1 MVLMQATAQTQAP
14 TPPPASDAP
23 APAGA
28 AAAEAAP
35 APPAPVITITDASG
49 ATQTLQV
56 PQTREELNA
65 LREHRSEVAGQ
76 LESVASRRR
85 DLATEIL
92 STPAGASRTGL
103 EARIAVLDQRI
114 IQLETDLANTGRL
127 LAATP
132 SELLSYSEQP
142 SGGGDDFEEG
152 LLAGGFTV
160 LLVFPVVFFFLRRR
174 WRKNNVQRASSD
186 MSSENARRLERLEQG
201 MESIAIEIER
211 VSEGQRFV
219 TRLLSEAAPAPA
231 NRRVAEGAQLPT
243 LEG

>member
-23 APAGA
+23 VPAATGA
-28 AAAEAAP
+28 GQAAP
-35 APPAPVITITDASG
+35 STPAPVITITDASG
-49 ATQTLQV
+49 ITQTLQV
-56 PQTREELNA
+56 PQTRDELNA
-65 LREHRSEVAGQ
+65 LREHRSEVSSQ
-76 LESVASRRR
+76 LTSVAARRR
-85 DLATEIL
+85 ELAEEIR

-103 EARIAVLDQRI
+103 EARISVLDQRI

-127 LAATP
+127 VAAAP
-132 SELLSYSEQP
+132 SELLSYTEQP

-160 LLVFPVVFFFLRRR
+160 LLAFPVIYYFLRRR
-174 WRKNNVQRASSD
+174 WKKRNVQRDSSD

-231 NRRVAEGAQLPT
+231 NRRVAEGAHLPT
-243 LEG
+243 VEG